1 MAENKVVNITQ
12 LESDLTSIANAIREK
27 TGGSDS
33 LAFPNGFVSAID
45 GLATSNNLYFFLDEK
60 FTLVD
65 GISVRS
71 SAVVFTSEKLKSLSD
86 YHMLVIE
93 KTTANTVS
101 NGIYLYV
108 IIPNAPT
115 CEFRKAFTGTSHT
128 STPVNL
134 SSGTS
139 VNNVT
144 IDNGSITIQT
154 GTNQVQAGEYRVYI
168 ICEKG

>member
-1 MAENKVVNITQ
+1 MANEFAVNQ
-12 LESDLTSIANAIREK
+12 ADLTSIANAIREK

-115 CEFRKAFTGTSHT
+115 CEFRKAFTGTSP
-128 STPVNL
+128 SNVPLNL
-134 SSGTS
+134 SSST
-139 VNNVT
+139 NDIT
-144 IDNGSITIQT
+144 IDNGNITIQT
-154 GTNQVQAGEYRVYI
+154 GANQVQAGEYRLYI
-168 ICEKG
+168 ICKKEE

>member
-1 MAENKVVNITQ
+1 MAENKVVNTTQ
-12 LESDLTSIANAIREK
+12 LEADLTSIADAIREK

-33 LAFPNGFVSAID
+33 LAFPDGFVSAMD
-45 GLATSNNLYFFLDEK
+45 NLALSNNLCFFLDEK

-108 IIPNAPT
+108 IMPNAPT
-115 CEFRKAFTGTSHT
+115 CEFRKAFVGTSS
-128 STPVNL
+128 STVPLNL
-134 SSGTS
+134 SSS
-139 VNNVT
+139 ANDIT
-144 IDNGSITIQT
+144 IDNGNITIQT
-154 GTNQVQAGEYRVYI
+154 GTNQVQAGEYHLYI
-168 ICEKG
+168 ICNKGE

>member
-1 MAENKVVNITQ
+1 MAENKVVNTTQ
-12 LESDLTSIANAIREK
+12 LEADLTSIASAIREK

-93 KTTANTVS
+93 KTSAVTVS
-101 NGIYLYV
+101 NGIYLHV
-108 IIPNAPT
+108 IIPNSPIGN
-115 CEFRKAFTGTSHT
+115 FGKVFYGTSAT
-128 STPVNL
+128 NSPVNL
-134 SSGTS
+134 SSGTYA
-139 VNNVT
+139 NNLT

-154 GTNQVQAGEYRVYI
+154 NTNQVEAGEYRVYI